1 MAQKRKIPNQS
12 GENVYIVSL
21 IGGVLGI
28 AISVLLILLSP
39 LILIK
44 TNNPNS
50 LSAITAW
57 ICLFIGGF
65 VSAFLAATRLGNE
78 AVKSGL
84 LVGASMILMI
94 LPISFFVRGDFNVIG
109 ALITLLV
116 IMLSAFLGG
125 FAVYRLNTD
134 QKRNMKKAMKRR

>member
-84 LVGASMILMI
+84 LVGASMILII

>member
-21 IGGVLGI
+21 IGGILGI